1 MTSRKRGSRGKAG
14 GERDLGAAD
23 LQTRRSFSDKW
34 GKNPDLAV
42 EQTLDESSNFQRWIL
57 ERNGFAD
64 AGAAME
70 RLRGHRR
77 ILDAGCGN
85 GRTTA
90 LLARLAPHAQV
101 TGADLVDLAPA
112 RRNAGGFGNTEFVNA
127 DLRKPLD
134 ALGRF
139 DFIYCQEV
147 LHHTGDAEGSFRNL
161 VEILDDGGTI
171 AIYVYRKKAPA
182 REFMDDHVRARI
194 AELPYEEAM
203 EACRQIAEF
212 GRRLSQATAEIELED
227 VPILGI
233 EKGRYTPQRVL
244 YNFFAKCYW
253 NDALTAEE
261 NAVIN
266 YDWYHPQH
274 CSRHTLDE
282 VRGWFEDA
290 GLRVTWERQDL
301 YGITMH
307 GERR

>member
-1 MTSRKRGSRGKAG
+1 MKSRKRLSESRRSE
-14 GERDLGAAD
+14 ERDLTAAD
-23 LQTRRSFSDKW
+23 SQTRRSFSDKW
-34 GKNPDLAV
+34 GRNPELAL

-64 AGAAME
+64 ADAAA
-70 RLRGHRR
+70 RQLRSHRR

-90 LLARLAPHAQV
+90 LLARLAPSARV
-101 TGADLVDLAPA
+101 TGIDLVDLAPA
-112 RRNAGGFGNTEFVNA
+112 RRNAAGFANAEFVNA
-127 DLRKPLD
+127 DLRKSLR

-147 LHHTGDAEGSFRNL
+147 LHHTGDAEASFRNL
-161 VEILDDGGTI
+161 VEILDNGGTI
-171 AIYVYRKKAPA
+171 AIYVYRRKAPA
-182 REFMDDHVRARI
+182 REFMDDHVRALI

-203 EACRQIAEF
+203 DACRQIAEF
-212 GRRLSQATAEIELED
+212 GRRLSLATAEIELDD

-233 EKGRYTPQRVL
+233 EKGSYTPQRVL

-282 VRGWFEDA
+282 VLRWFDRA
-290 GLRVTWERQDL
+290 ALRVSWEHQDL
-301 YGITMH
+301 YGITVH